1 MLTVHWLP
9 SAVMVVSL
17 GEVRGRLGDLTDELV
32 RGPLVGGS
40 VKDTGTGELEEGEA
54 LLVSLSA
61 VARALG
67 KVVDHGT
74 VVRLGPGVPLKDHVA
89 AGGDRD
95 RGLAG
100 SSFL

>member
-1 MLTVHWLP
+1 
-9 SAVMVVSL
+9 MVVSF
-17 GEVRGRLGDLTDELV
+17 GVVRGGLGDLTDELV

-54 LLVSLSA
+54 LLVSLGA
-61 VARALG
+61 VTRALG
-67 KVVDHGT
+67 EVINHRT
-74 VVRLGPGVPLKDHVA
+74 VVRLGPGVPLEDHVA

>member
-1 MLTVHWLP
+1 MLVLEEFVIDL
-9 SAVMVVSL
+9 AV
-17 GEVRGRLGDLTDELV
+17 RTDELV

-40 VKDTGTGELEEGEA
+40 VEDTSTGKLEEGEA
-54 LLVSLSA
+54 LLVSLGA
-61 VARALG
+61 VTRALG
-67 KVVDHGT
+67 EVIDHGS
-74 VVRLGPGVPLKDHVA
+74 VVRLGPGVPLEDLVA